1 MNVRR
6 LRAVRTLDADALGRE
21 LVAFCGHCGVA
32 PAQEVVQQSRVCGHC
47 GLGLVL
53 QAPADVA
60 PRGDEPFLVI
70 DATLSVCA
78 VSAGAEEL
86 LGIDETSAVNQHVI
100 DFLVPADANAPGAE
114 NLLVLLVEA
123 ASGSGEP
130 RTAVVRPRHEFGVRF
145 RARIG
150 PCGPPHAALLVL
162 TS

>member
-6 LRAVRTLDADALGRE
+6 LRAVRTSEAEEGARE
-21 LVAFCGHCGVA
+21 LVAFCGHCGAA
-32 PAQEVVQQSRVCGHC
+32 PAHEVVAQSRVCGHC

-60 PRGDEPFLVI
+60 PRDDEPFLVI

-78 VSAGAEEL
+78 VSAGAEKL
-86 LGIDETSAVNQHVI
+86 LGIDETSAVNQHVV
-100 DFLVPADANAPGAE
+100 DFLVPADANAASAD

-123 ASGSGEP
+123 ASGSGQP
-130 RTAVVRPRHEFGVRF
+130 RIAVVRPRQEFGVRF

>member
-1 MNVRR
+1 MKR
-6 LRAVRTLDADALGRE
+6 LRALQSVDAATGDLTMMF
-21 LVAFCGHCGVA
+21 FCGRCGMPPALALEA
-32 PAQEVVQQSRVCGHC
+32 PSSRVCGHC

-60 PRGDEPFLVI
+60 PAGDEPFLVV
-70 DATLSVCA
+70 DSTLSVCA
-78 VSAGAEEL
+78 VSARAEDL
-86 LGIDETSAVNQHVI
+86 LNTDERHAVDRHVA

-130 RTAVVRPRHEFGVRF
+130 QSAVVRPRQEFGVRF

-150 PCGPPHAALLVL
+150 PCGPPRAALLVL
-162 TS
+162 TH

>member
-1 MNVRR
+1 VTVRR
-6 LRAVRTLDADALGRE
+6 LRAVRPAEVDERGQE
-21 LVAFCGHCGVA
+21 FVAFCGHCGLPPAREVA
-32 PAQEVVQQSRVCGHC
+32 PQSRVCGHC

-60 PRGDEPFLVI
+60 PRADEPFLVI
-70 DATLSVCA
+70 DSTLSVCA

-86 LGIDETSAVNQHVI
+86 LGIDETSAVNKHII
-100 DFLVPADANAPGAE
+100 DFLVPADANAPSAD
-114 NLLVLLVEA
+114 NLLVLLVAA
-123 ASGSGEP
+123 ASGPGEP
-130 RTAVVRPRHEFGVRF
+130 RTAVVRPREEFGVRF